1 MSEQQINRIS
11 GKVVVVLSL
20 IALLAVL
27 SGYFQPPQPDEGS
40 AAHIF
45 QLSIAGLLPA
55 ILVFLATTD
64 WRTPLQS
71 TRRLAFP
78 AATLAVAFEGPL
90 LPRALPII
98 RHICHGGTEKVVE
111 KQSSE
116 CACSQVEVSEGLQ
129 SVLGDS
135 VAFFTPAR
143 ATFRMPA

>member
-78 AATLAVAFEGPL
+78 AAALAVAFG
-90 LPRALPII
+90 ALYFLEHY
-98 RHICHGGTEKVVE
+98 R
-111 KQSSE
+111 
-116 CACSQVEVSEGLQ
+116 
-129 SVLGDS
+129 
-135 VAFFTPAR
+135 
-143 ATFRMPA
+143 